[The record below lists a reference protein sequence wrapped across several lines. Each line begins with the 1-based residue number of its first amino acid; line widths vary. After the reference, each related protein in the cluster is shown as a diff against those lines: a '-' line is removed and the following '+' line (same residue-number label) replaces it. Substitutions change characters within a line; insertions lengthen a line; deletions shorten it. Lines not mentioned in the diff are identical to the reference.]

1 MIFHKSP
8 QAHSSKTQ
16 RIPIVKREW
25 RVKNVRISCNVVLT
39 SFKSSTK
46 VDWYFDSGSYRHMIG
61 EKNYLSNLK
70 YVNAG
75 KVTFGDKATSKI
87 VRKGQLN
94 YPSFPP
100 LNDIYDYWRS
110 H

>member
-1 MIFHKSP
+1 
-8 QAHSSKTQ
+8 
-16 RIPIVKREW
+16 
-25 RVKNVRISCNVVLT
+25 
-39 SFKSSTK
+39 
-46 VDWYFDSGSYRHMIG
+46 MIG

-100 LNDIYDYWRS
+100 LNDIYAY
-110 H
+110 